1 MFRERRKDHR
11 SIGREKIK
19 DDMAHQN
26 RKADLIKAP
35 EVRSFRNLYKNPAE
49 EKSIKRNEQQGVGK
63 VPVILEIK
71 LPVKE
76 AQNKI
81 GVGEKT
87 HGQACDGPPVPDLL
101 VANGLCNDR
110 AGQSMRKGIHGIMV
124 T

>member
-1 MFRERRKDHR
+1 M
-11 SIGREKIK
+11 
-19 DDMAHQN
+19 
-26 RKADLIKAP
+26 
-35 EVRSFRNLYKNPAE
+35 
-49 EKSIKRNEQQGVGK
+49 GK
-63 VPVILEIK
+63 VPVILEVK

-110 AGQSMRKGIHGIMV
+110 TGQGMRKGIHGIMV
-124 T
+124 TRNRRGWQPKGISKWMKDRSHGAVP